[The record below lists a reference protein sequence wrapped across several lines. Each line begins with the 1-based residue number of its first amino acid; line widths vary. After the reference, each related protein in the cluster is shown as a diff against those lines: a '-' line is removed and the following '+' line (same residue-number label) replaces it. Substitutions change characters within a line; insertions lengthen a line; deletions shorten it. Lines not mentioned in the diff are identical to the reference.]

1 MSDTSDPDV
10 LRLEQAVRNLPR
22 LQREIFLAC
31 RLDAMSYDEIAR
43 RTGLTRQQ
51 VERHVAKAVCKIDRQ
66 MDGNPLRWWQRL
78 F

>member
-1 MSDTSDPDV
+1 MSETSDPDV
-10 LRLEQAVRNLPR
+10 LRLEQAVGKLPR

-43 RTGLTRQQ
+43 RTRLTPQE
-51 VERHVAKAVCKIDRQ
+51 VERHIAKAVCKIARQ
-66 MDGNPLRWWQRL
+66 RDGQSLRWWQRV